1 MLPADVPVEV
11 PDPSPLQCK
20 SCYLFLVLTAED
32 HVSPFVI
39 VLMIM
44 IIHYH
49 YNKEPGKVQEFLN
62 GNCKKIFT
70 EKKFLYIMKF
80 IFKAE

>member
-1 MLPADVPVEV
+1 MRVPGVADQVLPADVPVEV

-20 SCYLFLVLTAED
+20 SCYLFLD
-32 HVSPFVI
+32 FNCIGSCFSFVI

-49 YNKEPGKVQEFLN
+49 YNKEPRGK
-62 GNCKKIFT
+62 
-70 EKKFLYIMKF
+70 
-80 IFKAE
+80 

>member
-1 MLPADVPVEV
+1 
-11 PDPSPLQCK
+11 
-20 SCYLFLVLTAED
+20 
-32 HVSPFVI
+32 
-39 VLMIM
+39 M

-80 IFKAE
+80 IFKAECG